1 MVDRDRDPRPSTSPL
16 SCAANEPLGITP
28 PANDPLGVIPPRAR
42 NAAWRPP
49 PVGVFAGV
57 FADRSPLNAG
67 ISPTNEGEPPLLE
80 AGGASKRTD
89 AVKRIRTYGPKR
101 EALGA
106 ATSAERWG
114 PASHTVW

>member
-1 MVDRDRDPRPSTSPL
+1 MAFDKTADINCVARCCQCQVLVAIRTSRFR
-16 SCAANEPLGITP
+16 TKQT
-28 PANDPLGVIPPRAR
+28 
-42 NAAWRPP
+42 W
-49 PVGVFAGV
+49 
-57 FADRSPLNAG
+57 LNPYLKVTCLQ
-67 ISPTNEGEPPLLE
+67 SEPPLLE